1 MEITRHISTDVF
13 RLPYCHAVTPRNAIV
28 CHIARSPAETAVSL
42 VKSTFMEQGL
52 EFKDRDI
59 HIHIPE
65 GAVPKDGPSAGI
77 TMFTAVTS
85 LVTGKPV
92 SPYLAMTGEISLR
105 GAVLPIGGLPEKLMA
120 AVRSGVRK
128 VLIPKDNVK
137 DLEEVPEETKE
148 KLEIVPVATVKEVI
162 REALH
167 IKLPDRTVMP
177 FAKEEKS
184 DLGGAAAPAGVE

>member
-1 MEITRHISTDVF
+1 
-13 RLPYCHAVTPRNAIV
+13 
-28 CHIARSPAETAVSL
+28 
-42 VKSTFMEQGL
+42 
-52 EFKDRDI
+52 
-59 HIHIPE
+59 
-65 GAVPKDGPSAGI
+65 
-77 TMFTAVTS
+77 MFTAVTS

-167 IKLPDRTVMP
+167 IKLPERTVMP
-177 FAKEEKS
+177 FAKEEKKGES
-184 DLGGAAAPAGVE
+184 GAAAPTAAE